1 MTFLYNKFGGNS
13 QKGNNIIIENII
25 SKTVDITNKDNNDLF
40 LVFNVIHIRYSV
52 VKIM

>member
-1 MTFLYNKFGGNS
+1 MEEKYPFTRK
-13 QKGNNIIIENII
+13 IIVIIENVI